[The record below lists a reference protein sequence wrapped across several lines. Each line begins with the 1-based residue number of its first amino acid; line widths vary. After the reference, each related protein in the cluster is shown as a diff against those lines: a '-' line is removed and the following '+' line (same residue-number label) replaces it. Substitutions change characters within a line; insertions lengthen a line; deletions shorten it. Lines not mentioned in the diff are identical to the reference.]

1 LLAASWAFKAFLSSG
16 FLTLEIFCLIAII
29 LAESLADLFPSTFTV
44 TILTTYFARASA
56 AFALLSFAKIAAFLA
71 GGAVRIL
78 YLSFVT
84 FYCALSC
91 FFNAA
96 FLAGSVAEWM

>member
-1 LLAASWAFKAFLSSG
+1 
-16 FLTLEIFCLIAII
+16 
-29 LAESLADLFPSTFTV
+29 
-44 TILTTYFARASA
+44 LTTYFARASA

-71 GGAVRIL
+71 GGAVRSF

-96 FLAGSVAEWM
+96 FLTGSVAEWM